1 MLVPIHLWANQSVM
15 LETPSMVDV
24 GGGTGRFM
32 TFFRDNFPLADV
44 SLVDLSP
51 FMLEE
56 AGKMDRYY
64 KKFAKD
70 NDKRIADGEFDIGD
84 VKPLRLIQGNA
95 TSMVDITEFSHEIV
109 TCSNML
115 SEMPAIDRMAAVHEF
130 ARITKPGGIVVVADV
145 LQNGD
150 VKGQD
155 FLETLGKEYQPV

>member
-1 MLVPIHLWANQSVM
+1 
-15 LETPSMVDV
+15 MVDV

-32 TFFRDNFPLADV
+32 TFMRDNYPLADV

-70 NDKRIADGEFDIGD
+70 IDKRITDSQFVIGD

-95 TSMVDITEFSHEIV
+95 TSMIDIAE
-109 TCSNML
+109 
-115 SEMPAIDRMAAVHEF
+115 
-130 ARITKPGGIVVVADV
+130 
-145 LQNGD
+145 
-150 VKGQD
+150 
-155 FLETLGKEYQPV
+155 